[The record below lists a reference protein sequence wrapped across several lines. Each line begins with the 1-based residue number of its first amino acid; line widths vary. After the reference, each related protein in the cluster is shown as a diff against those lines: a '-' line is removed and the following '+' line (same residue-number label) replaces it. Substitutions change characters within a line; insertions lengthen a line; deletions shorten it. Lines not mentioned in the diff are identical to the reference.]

1 MIMKK
6 NLNEE
11 LKDIKYLFN
20 YDRGRVISEQNMFDD
35 DQEEFDTSMDD
46 EDIEEF
52 DTSMDYD
59 DDQEEFDR
67 LNQKYG
73 AEAALMGI
81 DPREVESM
89 YSQRERN
96 VSDRDID
103 MELDEEMDLP
113 VMLPGTKEKERI
125 KVDPGTKPKKPKTP
139 YSPKPGPK
147 PDPKARKRK
156 GDMPTWLTFDE
167 LGIDFE

>member
-1 MIMKK
+1 MKK

-20 YDRGRVISEQNMFDD
+20 YDRGRVISEQQWF
-35 DQEEFDTSMDD
+35 E
-46 EDIEEF
+46 
-52 DTSMDYD
+52 

-73 AEAALMGI
+73 AEDALMGI

-89 YSQRERN
+89 YSQRNMDTGEDLAPSFN
-96 VSDRDID
+96 SDGNFLGMVNPNRDD
-103 MELDEEMDLP
+103 MEFDEDEDLNYLKNDLEENEIETP
-113 VMLPGTKEKERI
+113 VRPGI
-125 KVDPGTKPKKPKTP
+125 KTPTKPKKPKTP

-167 LGIDFE
+167 LGIEFE

>member
-1 MIMKK
+1 MKK

-46 EDIEEF
+46 EDMEEF
-52 DTSMDYD
+52 DTSMNYD
-59 DDQEEFDR
+59 DDQEEFDT
-67 LNQKYG
+67 
-73 AEAALMGI
+73 
-81 DPREVESM
+81 SM
-89 YSQRERN
+89 
-96 VSDRDID
+96 DD

>member
-1 MIMKK
+1 MKK

-11 LKDIKYLFN
+11 LKDIKYLFT
-20 YDRGRVISEQNMFDD
+20 YDRGRVISEQKMFDD
-35 DQEEFDTSMDD
+35 DSVDDFKNRSMYNPYYGD
-46 EDIEEF
+46 EDMEEF

-59 DDQEEFDR
+59 DDQEEFDT
-67 LNQKYG
+67 
-73 AEAALMGI
+73 
-81 DPREVESM
+81 SM
-89 YSQRERN
+89 
-96 VSDRDID
+96 DD

-156 GDMPTWLTFDE
+156 GDIPTWLTFDE

>member
-1 MIMKK
+1 MKN

-11 LKDIKYLFN
+11 LKDIKYLFT
-20 YDRGRVISEQNMFDD
+20 YDRGRVISEQKMFDD
-35 DQEEFDTSMDD
+35 YRDLSMYNPYYGDDENMEEFDTSMDD
-46 EDIEEF
+46 EDMEEF
-52 DTSMDYD
+52 DTSMD
-59 DDQEEFDR
+59 
-67 LNQKYG
+67 
-73 AEAALMGI
+73 
-81 DPREVESM
+81 
-89 YSQRERN
+89 
-96 VSDRDID
+96 D

-147 PDPKARKRK
+147 TDPKARKRK

>member
-1 MIMKK
+1 MKK

-20 YDRGRVISEQNMFDD
+20 YDRGRVISEQQLFEDDDEEFDTSMNYDD
-35 DQEEFDTSMDD
+35 DQEEFDTSMD
-46 EDIEEF
+46 
-52 DTSMDYD
+52 
-59 DDQEEFDR
+59 
-67 LNQKYG
+67 
-73 AEAALMGI
+73 
-81 DPREVESM
+81 
-89 YSQRERN
+89 
-96 VSDRDID
+96 D

>member
-1 MIMKK
+1 MIMKN

-20 YDRGRVISEQNMFDD
+20 YDRGRVISEQMFDD
-35 DQEEFDTSMDD
+35 EDENEFERLNREYGAEAAILGIDPREVESMSSHRSKNNQEEFDTSMDD
-46 EDIEEF
+46 EDMEEF
-52 DTSMDYD
+52 DTSMD
-59 DDQEEFDR
+59 
-67 LNQKYG
+67 
-73 AEAALMGI
+73 
-81 DPREVESM
+81 
-89 YSQRERN
+89 
-96 VSDRDID
+96 D

>member
-1 MIMKK
+1 MKK

-20 YDRGRVISEQNMFDD
+20 YDRGRVISEQKMFDGED
-35 DQEEFDTSMDD
+35 ENEF
-46 EDIEEF
+46 E
-52 DTSMDYD
+52 
-59 DDQEEFDR
+59 R

-89 YSQRERN
+89 YSQRSKNNQEEFDT
-96 VSDRDID
+96 SMDDEDMEEFDTSMDD

-167 LGIDFE
+167 LGIDLE